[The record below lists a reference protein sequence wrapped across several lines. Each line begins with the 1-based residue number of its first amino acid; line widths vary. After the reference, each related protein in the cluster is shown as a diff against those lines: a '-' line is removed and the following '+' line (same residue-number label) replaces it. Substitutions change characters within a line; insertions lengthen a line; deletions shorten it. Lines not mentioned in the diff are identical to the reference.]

1 MDITCGIRLH
11 TAKSPHDSNRR
22 GIYHWSE
29 NRPGLRDPVTVRWPS
44 SHTHMDFSC
53 IHQMIKDE
61 NAPALPEEP
70 HTPGERHGCLPDST
84 LARSTLRFLGQA
96 DYAL

>member
-1 MDITCGIRLH
+1 
-11 TAKSPHDSNRR
+11 
-22 GIYHWSE
+22 
-29 NRPGLRDPVTVRWPS
+29 
-44 SHTHMDFSC
+44 MDFSC